1 MNVQT
6 KTKLMIGLGIVLS
19 VLGALIFVGM
29 SSASAFYMTVDEV
42 VEKKAEALDKPL
54 KMSGNIVGES
64 IQWDPDRIVLTF
76 ELEGE
81 SGERIPVTYEGIK
94 PDTLNDGWEAIVDG
108 RLTPEGTF
116 VASDLLVK
124 CPSKY
129 EALEE
134 EGATPPAD
142 HPADIGQSK

>member
-1 MNVQT
+1 MTVQT

-19 VLGALIFVGM
+19 VLGTLIFVGM
-29 SSASAFYMTVDEV
+29 SSATAFYMTVDEV
-42 VEKKAEALDKPL
+42 AEKKSEAIDKPL

-64 IQWDPDRIVLTF
+64 IQWDPDRILLTF

-134 EGATPPAD
+134 TGATPPAD
-142 HPADIGQSK
+142 HPADIGQPK